1 MFEGEIKS
9 HPWLLNQSN
18 SPWISSLFGTSIQS
32 EQSTSTAQPV
42 QVKGKSL
49 SLNKLTFDKN
59 LLPTASSTA
68 TPRETLPPMVWKDK
82 TYLKLDS
89 IFTDIAQLFST
100 YGNPIKNSVTD
111 DNGEL
116 VQLMVLKKYE
126 LVNNIR
132 NDAQEVIQPVLSLR
146 IQNKSNTE
154 IELVIY
160 KSYREYKDNFPR
172 LQRLLYFTKLKLRE
186 V

>member
-1 MFEGEIKS
+1 
-9 HPWLLNQSN
+9 
-18 SPWISSLFGTSIQS
+18 
-32 EQSTSTAQPV
+32 
-42 QVKGKSL
+42 
-49 SLNKLTFDKN
+49 
-59 LLPTASSTA
+59 
-68 TPRETLPPMVWKDK
+68 
-82 TYLKLDS
+82 
-89 IFTDIAQLFST
+89 
-100 YGNPIKNSVTD
+100 
-111 DNGEL
+111 
-116 VQLMVLKKYE
+116 MVLKKYE